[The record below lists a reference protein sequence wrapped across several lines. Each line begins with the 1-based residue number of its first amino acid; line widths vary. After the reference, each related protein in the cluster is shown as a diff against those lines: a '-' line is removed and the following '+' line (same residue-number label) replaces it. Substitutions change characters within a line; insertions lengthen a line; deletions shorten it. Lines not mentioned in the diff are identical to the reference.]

1 MGGWEHTQGGG
12 RGGTSARLG
21 VLLMAFGVLAGAL
34 FLCARPGG
42 VHATSG
48 EPGHGARVVT
58 HVPHGA
64 YVTHG
69 AHIAHDAHGTYVVC
83 LSPYDRP
90 GCSGLSH
97 VTPGVLPV
105 PPPAVAVG
113 RTGPVPDVRPAR
125 AGRPLP
131 TGTLA
136 RAPDLHAL
144 QVLRT

>member
-1 MGGWEHTQGGG
+1 MGGWEHTQGGRRG
-12 RGGTSARLG
+12 RPAARRA

-42 VHATSG
+42 SHAAATAA
-48 EPGHGARVVT
+48 PG
-58 HVPHGA
+58 
-64 YVTHG
+64 
-69 AHIAHDAHGTYVVC
+69 HDAHVVC
-83 LSPYDRP
+83 LAPYELP

-105 PPPAVAVG
+105 PPPAVDFV
-113 RTGPVPDVRPAR
+113 RTGPVPDARPSRTTRPRPA
-125 AGRPLP
+125 
-131 TGTLA
+131 GTLA

>member
-42 VHATSG
+42 VHATAG
-48 EPGHGARVVT
+48 EPGHV
-58 HVPHGA
+58 
-64 YVTHG
+64 VTHG
-69 AHIAHDAHGTYVVC
+69 AHGTHVVC

-125 AGRPLP
+125 AGCPLP